1 MQATRI
7 IAIRHGETDWNRASR
22 MQGHLDVPLNAHG
35 QWQARQTARALAG
48 ESVAAV
54 YSSDLQRASATA
66 RAIAQACGAPLVL
79 DAEAVNRNMQRMA
92 EFAAKHQIKLRP
104 HAKLHKSADIARLQ
118 MQAGAIGV
126 CVQTV
131 GEGEALAAGGVNDI
145 FISNEIVSP
154 AKLRRV
160 AGLAQLLKNRSGRLA
175 IAVDSD
181 EGIDRLALAMQ
192 TTSAAIDVFI
202 EIDVGQGRCG
212 VAPGPAAVALVQR
225 LQGSAR
231 LRYAGLHA
239 YHGGAQHLR
248 TVAERRNAI
257 GQAALR
263 VAATRDALAQANLA
277 PAIITGGG
285 TGTFGLEA
293 ASGLWNELQPGSF
306 LFMDADYARNE
317 RDNAQPAFEQAL
329 FVKSQVISVQDGH
342 AVCDAG
348 CKSIALDSGPPLVH
362 ALPGQPALIYASG
375 GDEHGILRPATAGG
389 PLPAVG
395 DTVWLIPS
403 HCDPTVNLHDAMIAV
418 QGGLAAGAVSAVV
431 RVDARGA

>member
-1 MQATRI
+1 MLFR
-7 IAIRHGETDWNRASR
+7 S
-22 MQGHLDVPLNAHG
+22 
-35 QWQARQTARALAG
+35 
-48 ESVAAV
+48 
-54 YSSDLQRASATA
+54 
-66 RAIAQACGAPLVL
+66 
-79 DAEAVNRNMQRMA
+79 
-92 EFAAKHQIKLRP
+92 
-104 HAKLHKSADIARLQ
+104 
-118 MQAGAIGV
+118 
-126 CVQTV
+126 

-160 AGLAQLLKNRSGRLA
+160 AGLAQLLKNRSGKLA

-389 PLPAVG
+389 PHYEIGRA
-395 DTVWLIPS
+395 S
-403 HCDPTVNLHDAMIAV
+403 CRE
-418 QGGLAAGAVSAVV
+418 
-431 RVDARGA
+431 RV

>member
-1 MQATRI
+1 MNAASNHQSRFAALQGQKPD
-7 IAIRHGETDWNRASR
+7 AIDTPA
-22 MQGHLDVPLNAHG
+22 
-35 QWQARQTARALAG
+35 
-48 ESVAAV
+48 
-54 YSSDLQRASATA
+54 
-66 RAIAQACGAPLVL
+66 LVL

-118 MQAGAIGV
+118 MQAGAVGV

-160 AGLAQLLKNRSGRLA
+160 AGLAQLLKNRSGKLA

-403 HCDPTVNLHDAMIAV
+403 HCDPAVNLHDAMIAV

>member
-1 MQATRI
+1 MNAASNHQSRFAALQGQKPD
-7 IAIRHGETDWNRASR
+7 AIDTPA
-22 MQGHLDVPLNAHG
+22 
-35 QWQARQTARALAG
+35 
-48 ESVAAV
+48 
-54 YSSDLQRASATA
+54 
-66 RAIAQACGAPLVL
+66 LVL

-160 AGLAQLLKNRSGRLA
+160 AGLAQLLKNRSGKLA

-348 CKSIALDSGPPLVH
+348 CKSIALDSGLPLVH
-362 ALPGQPALIYASG
+362 ALPGQPALTYASG

>member
-1 MQATRI
+1 MNAASNHQSRFAALQGQKPD
-7 IAIRHGETDWNRASR
+7 AIDTPA
-22 MQGHLDVPLNAHG
+22 
-35 QWQARQTARALAG
+35 
-48 ESVAAV
+48 
-54 YSSDLQRASATA
+54 
-66 RAIAQACGAPLVL
+66 LVL

-263 VAATRDALAQANLA
+263 VAATRDALVQANLA

>member
-1 MQATRI
+1 MNAASNHQSRFAALQGQKPD
-7 IAIRHGETDWNRASR
+7 AIDTPA
-22 MQGHLDVPLNAHG
+22 
-35 QWQARQTARALAG
+35 
-48 ESVAAV
+48 
-54 YSSDLQRASATA
+54 
-66 RAIAQACGAPLVL
+66 LVL

-118 MQAGAIGV
+118 MQAGAVGV

-160 AGLAQLLKNRSGRLA
+160 AGLAQLLKNRSGKLA

-418 QGGLAAGAVSAVV
+418 QGGLTAGAVSAVV